1 MQEQKSVVYTIILG
15 ICMLLCL
22 LLMGKML
29 LSRSE
34 VSAAPSAPEED
45 TAMELHITEDEI
57 ASMIEQA
64 LPFPIE
70 GTAVKISREGTVAV
84 TTAVRRQT
92 LSDSGLVPGKLRTAL
107 LFLPERCKLYGEW
120 NAAVEDGA
128 LRLSCRTIRLEG
140 FALPEQTAQTLSDAL
155 AAQWNTCMEE
165 RGFSPRS
172 AQWNDGELI
181 LYA

>member
-1 MQEQKSVVYTIILG
+1 MQEGKSVVYTIILG
-15 ICMLLCL
+15 VCMLLCL

-34 VSAAPSAPEED
+34 VGAAPPEPEED

-57 ASMIEQA
+57 ASMLEQA
-64 LPFPIE
+64 IPFPTE

-84 TTAVRRQT
+84 TTAVGRQT
-92 LSDSGLVPGKLRTAL
+92 LSDSGLVPGRLRTAL

-120 NAAVEDGA
+120 SAMVEDGA
-128 LRLSCRTIRLEG
+128 LHLDCRTIRLEG
-140 FALPEQTAQTLSDAL
+140 VALPAQTAQTLSDAL
-155 AAQWNTCMEE
+155 AAQWNTRMEE

-172 AQWNDGELI
+172 AQWSDGEVT

>member
-1 MQEQKSVVYTIILG
+1 MQEGKSVVYTIILG
-15 ICMLLCL
+15 VCMLLCL

-34 VSAAPSAPEED
+34 VGAAPSAPEED

-57 ASMIEQA
+57 ASMLEQA
-64 LPFPIE
+64 MPLPTE
-70 GTAVKISREGTVAV
+70 GTAVRISREGTVSV
-84 TTAVRRQT
+84 TTAAARQS
-92 LSDSGLVPGKLRTAL
+92 LSDSGLVPGRLRTAL

-120 NAAVEDGA
+120 NAQVEDGA
-128 LRLSCRTIRLEG
+128 LHLACRTIRLEG
-140 FALPEQTAQTLSDAL
+140 FALPEQTAQALSDAL
-155 AAQWNTCMEE
+155 AAQWNTRMEE

-172 AQWNDGELI
+172 AQWKDGEVI